1 MIYGQNNLNRQI
13 LSFFSIARST
23 SFVSLSL
30 SRMRALSLLLLNIP
44 NVAGENVPVQSDR
57 AHFFVDEID
66 KDFRGL
72 SRLVYVWHPKI
83 FLGVFSAVAKRTE
96 KNAKTIARR
105 IFNASDLFSVI
116 IIISATPCSL
126 LTTGTKGK
134 KRRIQTQKERFGK
147 TGKRKEEEDDVI
159 VDFFLRRRI

>member
-1 MIYGQNNLNRQI
+1 MSLVRTFQFKVIVLTP
-13 LSFFSIARST
+13 SSMKST
-23 SFVSLSL
+23 KISVEEADWSTC
-30 SRMRALSLLLLNIP
+30 
-44 NVAGENVPVQSDR
+44 GTQ
-57 AHFFVDEID
+57 
-66 KDFRGL
+66 
-72 SRLVYVWHPKI
+72 KI

-105 IFNASDLFSVI
+105 IFNASDLFPVI

-147 TGKRKEEEDDVI
+147 TGKRKEEEEDDVI

>member
-1 MIYGQNNLNRQI
+1 MSLERTFQFKVIVLT
-13 LSFFSIARST
+13 SSSMKST
-23 SFVSLSL
+23 KISVE
-30 SRMRALSLLLLNIP
+30 
-44 NVAGENVPVQSDR
+44 VADWSTCGTQ
-57 AHFFVDEID
+57 
-66 KDFRGL
+66 
-72 SRLVYVWHPKI
+72 KI

-116 IIISATPCSL
+116 IIIISATPCSL

-134 KRRIQTQKERFGK
+134 KRRIQTQKERIGK

>member
-1 MIYGQNNLNRQI
+1 MSLERTFQFKVIVLT
-13 LSFFSIARST
+13 SSSMKST
-23 SFVSLSL
+23 KISVESADWSTC
-30 SRMRALSLLLLNIP
+30 
-44 NVAGENVPVQSDR
+44 GTQ
-57 AHFFVDEID
+57 
-66 KDFRGL
+66 
-72 SRLVYVWHPKI
+72 KI

-105 IFNASDLFSVI
+105 IFNASDLFSVII

>member
-1 MIYGQNNLNRQI
+1 MSLERTFQFKVIVLT
-13 LSFFSIARST
+13 SSSMKST
-23 SFVSLSL
+23 KISVESADWSTC
-30 SRMRALSLLLLNIP
+30 
-44 NVAGENVPVQSDR
+44 GTQ
-57 AHFFVDEID
+57 
-66 KDFRGL
+66 
-72 SRLVYVWHPKI
+72 KI

-116 IIISATPCSL
+116 IIIISATPCSL

-134 KRRIQTQKERFGK
+134 KRRIQTQKERIGK
-147 TGKRKEEEDDVI
+147 TGKRKEEDDVI

>member
-1 MIYGQNNLNRQI
+1 MSLERTFQFKVIVLT
-13 LSFFSIARST
+13 SSSMKST
-23 SFVSLSL
+23 KISV
-30 SRMRALSLLLLNIP
+30 
-44 NVAGENVPVQSDR
+44 
-57 AHFFVDEID
+57 EID
-66 KDFRGL
+66 DWSTCGTQ
-72 SRLVYVWHPKI
+72 KI

-105 IFNASDLFSVI
+105 IFNASDLFSV

-147 TGKRKEEEDDVI
+147 TGKRKEEDDVI

>member
-1 MIYGQNNLNRQI
+1 MSLERTFQFKVIVLT
-13 LSFFSIARST
+13 SSSMKST
-23 SFVSLSL
+23 KISVE
-30 SRMRALSLLLLNIP
+30 
-44 NVAGENVPVQSDR
+44 VADWSTCGTQ
-57 AHFFVDEID
+57 
-66 KDFRGL
+66 
-72 SRLVYVWHPKI
+72 KI

-105 IFNASDLFSVI
+105 IFNASDLFSVII

-147 TGKRKEEEDDVI
+147 TGKRKEEDDVI

>member
-1 MIYGQNNLNRQI
+1 MSLVRTFQFKVIVLT
-13 LSFFSIARST
+13 SSSMKST
-23 SFVSLSL
+23 KISVEEADWSTCFT
-30 SRMRALSLLLLNIP
+30 
-44 NVAGENVPVQSDR
+44 Q
-57 AHFFVDEID
+57 
-66 KDFRGL
+66 
-72 SRLVYVWHPKI
+72 KI

-116 IIISATPCSL
+116 IIISASLCSL
-126 LTTGTKGK
+126 LTTGTKRK

-147 TGKRKEEEDDVI
+147 TGKRKEEDDVI

>member
-1 MIYGQNNLNRQI
+1 MSLERTFQFKVIVLT
-13 LSFFSIARST
+13 SSSMKST
-23 SFVSLSL
+23 KISVESADWSTC
-30 SRMRALSLLLLNIP
+30 
-44 NVAGENVPVQSDR
+44 GTQ
-57 AHFFVDEID
+57 
-66 KDFRGL
+66 
-72 SRLVYVWHPKI
+72 KI

-116 IIISATPCSL
+116 IIIISATPCSL

-134 KRRIQTQKERFGK
+134 KRRIQTQKERIGK

>member
-1 MIYGQNNLNRQI
+1 MSLERTFQFKVIVLT
-13 LSFFSIARST
+13 SSSMKST
-23 SFVSLSL
+23 KISVESADWSTC
-30 SRMRALSLLLLNIP
+30 
-44 NVAGENVPVQSDR
+44 GTQ
-57 AHFFVDEID
+57 
-66 KDFRGL
+66 
-72 SRLVYVWHPKI
+72 KI

-105 IFNASDLFSVI
+105 IFNASDLFSVII

-147 TGKRKEEEDDVI
+147 TGKRKEEDDVI

>member
-1 MIYGQNNLNRQI
+1 MSLVRTFQFKVIVLT
-13 LSFFSIARST
+13 SSSMKST
-23 SFVSLSL
+23 KISVEEADWSTC
-30 SRMRALSLLLLNIP
+30 
-44 NVAGENVPVQSDR
+44 GTQ
-57 AHFFVDEID
+57 
-66 KDFRGL
+66 
-72 SRLVYVWHPKI
+72 KI

-126 LTTGTKGK
+126 LTTGTKRK

-147 TGKRKEEEDDVI
+147 TGKRKEEEEDDVI

>member
-1 MIYGQNNLNRQI
+1 MSLERTFQFKVIVLT
-13 LSFFSIARST
+13 SSSMKST
-23 SFVSLSL
+23 KISVESADWSTC
-30 SRMRALSLLLLNIP
+30 
-44 NVAGENVPVQSDR
+44 GTQ
-57 AHFFVDEID
+57 
-66 KDFRGL
+66 
-72 SRLVYVWHPKI
+72 KI

-105 IFNASDLFSVI
+105 IFNASDLFSVII

-147 TGKRKEEEDDVI
+147 TGKRKEEEEEDDVI
-159 VDFFLRRRI
+159 VDFFLRRKI

>member
-1 MIYGQNNLNRQI
+1 MSLVRTFQFKVIVLTP
-13 LSFFSIARST
+13 SSMKST
-23 SFVSLSL
+23 KISVEEADWSTC
-30 SRMRALSLLLLNIP
+30 
-44 NVAGENVPVQSDR
+44 GTQ
-57 AHFFVDEID
+57 
-66 KDFRGL
+66 
-72 SRLVYVWHPKI
+72 KI

-105 IFNASDLFSVI
+105 IFNASDLFPVI

-147 TGKRKEEEDDVI
+147 TGKRKEDEEDDVI

>member
-1 MIYGQNNLNRQI
+1 MSLVRTFQFKVIVLT
-13 LSFFSIARST
+13 SSSMKST
-23 SFVSLSL
+23 KISVEEADWSTC
-30 SRMRALSLLLLNIP
+30 
-44 NVAGENVPVQSDR
+44 GTQ
-57 AHFFVDEID
+57 
-66 KDFRGL
+66 
-72 SRLVYVWHPKI
+72 KI

-126 LTTGTKGK
+126 LTTGTKRK

-147 TGKRKEEEDDVI
+147 TGKRKEDEEDDVI